1 MTVVFYDLFSMYS
14 FSLFYFYK
22 NTVLKLQVQ
31 NLARPRRA
39 RVVGPRRAKGAPKL
53 VITQLISRALAGR
66 REGGGR

>member
-14 FSLFYFYK
+14 FSLLYFYK

-39 RVVGPRRAKGAPKL
+39 RVGPRRAKGAPKL